1 MPPESHPSNPP
12 VHTVLSSDG
21 TSIAYEKEGNGQP
34 LILLHGGSGT
44 RHAWD
49 TLRPY
54 LVDDFELYVPDR
66 RGRGDSSDGDDYSL
80 ACEAADLRALVNAVS
95 GTPIVFGH
103 SFGGL
108 VTLTAAPHIT
118 IDSLVLYEPPILVG
132 EHSGGDLATRMEDR
146 LEAGQRQD
154 AMRLFIE
161 ENGAVSDVAQL
172 PWWPE
177 EANLHLTE
185 TVIRENYEVEA
196 LDLSDVPDIDVPA
209 VLLTGEQSPDHL
221 RAGVTALDDHLTK
234 SRLIEMENV
243 GHVATETAPGNLA
256 SIIKSQRSSGEDCW

>member
-1 MPPESHPSNPP
+1 MPPESQSSNPT

-21 TSIAYEKEGNGQP
+21 TSIAYENEGNGQP

-44 RHAWD
+44 RRAWD

-54 LVDDFELYVPDR
+54 LVNDFSLYVPDR
-66 RGRGDSSDGDDYSL
+66 RGRGDSNDGDDYSL
-80 ACEAADLRALVNAVS
+80 AHEAADLRALVDAVS

-108 VTLTAAPHIT
+108 VALTAAPQIT
-118 IDSLVLYEPPILVG
+118 IDRLVLYEPPVLVD
-132 EHSGGDLATRMEDR
+132 EHSGDDLAARMEAR
-146 LEAGQRQD
+146 LEANQRQD

-161 ENGAVSDVAQL
+161 ENGSVSDVSQL

-196 LDLSDVPDIDVPA
+196 FDLSDVPDMDVPA

-221 RAGVTALDDHLTK
+221 RAGVTALDDHLAK
-234 SRLIEMENV
+234 SQLIEMENV
-243 GHVATETAPGNLA
+243 GHVATETAPEKLA
-256 SIIKSQRSSGEDCW
+256 SIIKSRS

>member
-1 MPPESHPSNPP
+1 MPPESQPSNPA
-12 VHTVLSSDG
+12 VHTVQSSDG
-21 TSIAYEKEGNGQP
+21 TSIAYESEGNGQP

-44 RHAWD
+44 RRAWD

-54 LVDDFELYVPDR
+54 LVNEFSLYVPDR

-80 ACEAADLRALVNAVS
+80 AREAADLRALVDAV
-95 GTPIVFGH
+95 GETPVVFGH

-108 VTLTAAPHIT
+108 VALTAAPEIA
-118 IDSLVLYEPPILVG
+118 IDRLVLYEPPVLVD
-132 EHSGGDLATRMEDR
+132 EHSDDDLAARMEAR
-146 LEAGQRQD
+146 LEAGQRQA

-161 ENGAVSDVAQL
+161 ENGSVSDVSQL

-196 LDLSDVPDIDVPA
+196 FDISDVPGIDIPV

-221 RAGVTALDDHLTK
+221 RAGVTALDDHLDR
-234 SRLIEMENV
+234 SHLIEMENV
-243 GHVATETAPGNLA
+243 GHVATETAPEKLA
-256 SIIKSQRSSGEDCW
+256 SLIKSRT

>member
-1 MPPESHPSNPP
+1 MPPESHSSNPTI
-12 VHTVLSSDG
+12 HTVLSADG
-21 TSIAYEKEGNGQP
+21 TSIAYENDGNGQP

-44 RHAWD
+44 RRAWD

-54 LVDDFELYVPDR
+54 LVNEFNLYIPDR
-66 RGRGDSSDGDDYSL
+66 RGRGDSSDGDDYDL
-80 ACEAADLRALVNAVS
+80 AREAADLRALVDAVS
-95 GTPIVFGH
+95 GPPIVFGH

-108 VTLTAAPHIT
+108 VALKAASQIT
-118 IDSLVLYEPPILVG
+118 IDRLVLYEPPVLVD
-132 EHSGGDLATRMEDR
+132 EHSGDDLAARMEDR

-161 ENGAVSDVAQL
+161 ENGSVSDVSQL

-196 LDLSDVPDIDVPA
+196 FALSDVPEIAVPT
-209 VLLTGEQSPDHL
+209 VLLTGEQSPEHL
-221 RAGVTALDDHLTK
+221 RAGATALADHLTS
-234 SRLIEMENV
+234 SRLIEMEHV
-243 GHVATETAPGNLA
+243 GHVATETAPEKLA
-256 SIIKSQRSSGEDCW
+256 AIIKSRI

>member
-1 MPPESHPSNPP
+1 MSPESQPSNPT
-12 VHTVLSSDG
+12 VHTVLSADG
-21 TSIAYEKEGNGQP
+21 TSIAYETEGNGQP

-44 RHAWD
+44 RQAWN

-54 LVDDFELYVPDR
+54 LATDFRLYVPDR
-66 RGRGDSSDGDDYSL
+66 RGRGDSCDGDDYSL
-80 ACEAADLRALVNAVS
+80 AHEAADLQALVDAVS
-95 GTPIVFGH
+95 APPIVLGH

-108 VTLTAAPHIT
+108 VALKAASQIT
-118 IDSLVLYEPPILVG
+118 IDHLVLYEPPVLVD
-132 EHSGGDLATRMEDR
+132 EHSEGDLAARMEAR
-146 LEAGQRQD
+146 LEAGQRQE

-161 ENGAVSDVAQL
+161 ENGTVSDVTQL

-196 LDLSDVPDIDVPA
+196 FDRSDVPDIDVPT

-221 RAGVTALDDHLTK
+221 RAGVAALDDYLTD
-234 SRLIEMENV
+234 SRIIEMKNV
-243 GHVATETAPGNLA
+243 GHVATETAPEKLA
-256 SIIKSQRSSGEDCW
+256 SILKSLI

>member
-1 MPPESHPSNPP
+1 MTPGPQPSNPT
-12 VHTVLSSDG
+12 VHTVTSADG
-21 TSIAYEKEGNGQP
+21 TSIAYEREGNGQP
-34 LILLHGGSGT
+34 LILFHGGSGT
-44 RHAWD
+44 RRAWD

-54 LVDDFELYVPDR
+54 LADTYSLYIPDR
-66 RGRGDSSDGDDYSL
+66 RGRGDSGDNSDYSL
-80 ACEAADLRALVNAVS
+80 AREAEDLRALVDAVS

-108 VTLTAAPHIT
+108 VALSAAPESTLDRLI
-118 IDSLVLYEPPILVG
+118 LYEPPVLVEEYSDG
-132 EHSGGDLATRMEDR
+132 NLAARMETR
-146 LEAGQRQD
+146 LNSGQRQD

-161 ENGAVSDVAQL
+161 ENGTVSDVEKL

-196 LDLSDVPDIDVPA
+196 FDLSGLPEIAVPA

-221 RAGVTALDDHLTK
+221 RSGVAALDDHFVT
-234 SRLIEMENV
+234 SQLIEMENV
-243 GHVATETAPGNLA
+243 GHVATETAPGKLA
-256 SIIKSQRSSGEDCW
+256 SIIKSQA